1 MYETLGPIILRTLI
15 VLTVL
20 ITPSTW
26 AQPGEGLFAVFTTSQ
41 GEFTCELYFKR
52 TPRTVANFISLA
64 EGSRSWVNFST
75 AKISNEPYYD
85 QTTFHRVIKDFVIQ
99 GGSPNGTGT
108 DGPGYRFRDELHQE
122 LKHDRSGI
130 LSMAKTGQP
139 HTNGSQF
146 FVTLGPTPW
155 LDEIHSVFGA
165 VVEGQEIVDQIG
177 QTPTG
182 AGDRPVERQ
191 TVEAIRIVRSGSE
204 AEAFDVH
211 AVNPPLPSLRLIPT
225 TIQPANEGLDLV
237 WDAKEN
243 HDYHAF
249 FSEEFRKWG
258 FQTLNPIGSVSLGSF
273 ISNFPTQ
280 FFLFIESDHDPAP
293 TP

>member
-1 MYETLGPIILRTLI
+1 MYETLGPAILRTLI
-15 VLTVL
+15 VLTFL

-85 QTTFHRVIKDFVIQ
+85 QTTFHRVMKDFVIQ
-99 GGSPNGTGT
+99 GGSPNGMGT

-130 LSMAKTGQP
+130 LSMAKTGQS

-146 FVTLGPTPW
+146 FVTLAPTPW
-155 LDEIHSVFGA
+155 LDENHSVFGA
-165 VVEGQEIVDQIG
+165 VVEGQEIVDRIG

-182 AGDRPVERQ
+182 PGDRPIETQ
-191 TVEAIRIVRSGSE
+191 MIETIRIVRSGSE
-204 AEAFDVH
+204 AEGFDVH
-211 AVNPPLPSLRLIPT
+211 AVNPPLPSLQLIPT
-225 TIQPANEGLDLV
+225 AIQRTNEGLDLT

-243 HDYHAF
+243 HNYHVF
-249 FSEEFRKWG
+249 FSDDFRKWG
-258 FQTLNPIGSVSLGSF
+258 SQTVRPIGRASLENF
-273 ISNFPTQ
+273 ISNFPNQ
-280 FFLFIESDHDPAP
+280 FFLFIESDHDLIPIP
-293 TP
+293 